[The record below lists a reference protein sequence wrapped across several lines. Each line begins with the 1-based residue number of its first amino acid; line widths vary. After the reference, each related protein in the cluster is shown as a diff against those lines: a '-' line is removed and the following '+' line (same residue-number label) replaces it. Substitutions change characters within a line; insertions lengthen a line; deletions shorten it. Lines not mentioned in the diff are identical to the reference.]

1 MVALVPI
8 SLPSAGC
15 ITVETRAGAFV
26 LRLTGEIDAETVAA
40 YERDRAAVVEAVA
53 AVDLSE
59 VRFLSSSAVSF
70 LIRQTQSVR
79 DRGRLPSLLG
89 VSVPARRVLE
99 WIGAIE
105 LFALSS

>member
-15 ITVETRAGAFV
+15 ITVETRAGASL
-26 LRLTGEIDAETVAA
+26 LRMVGEIDAETVAA
-40 YERDRAAVVEAVA
+40 FQRDHAPIMETVA

-70 LIRQTQSVR
+70 LIGQTRSVR
-79 DRGRLPSLLG
+79 DRGQLPALCG
-89 VSVPARRVLE
+89 VSAPARRVLE
-99 WIGAIE
+99 LIGAIE